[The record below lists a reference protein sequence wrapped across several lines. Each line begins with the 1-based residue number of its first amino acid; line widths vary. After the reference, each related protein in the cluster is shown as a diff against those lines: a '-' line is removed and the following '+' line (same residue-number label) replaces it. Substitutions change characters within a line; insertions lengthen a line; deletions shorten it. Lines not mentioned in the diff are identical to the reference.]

1 VATRTKLTYEDYE
14 AFPDDGNRYEI
25 IDGEVFVTAAP
36 SIPHQRAVTRLT
48 RFLDEHVEQRNL
60 GEVYPSP
67 LAVALSPSDIFEPDV
82 VYISHA
88 RSAMIDDRSI
98 MRGAPDLCIEVAS
111 ESTRKRD
118 RTVKFERYAHFRVP
132 EFWIVDTDAKTVA
145 VFILERDAYTL
156 LAIAQGDDHI
166 ASRVL
171 PDLERRASVLFTP
184 RW

>member
-1 VATRTKLTYEDYE
+1 MATRTKLTYEDYE

-25 IDGEVFVTAAP
+25 IDGEVYATAAP

-48 RFLDEHVEQRNL
+48 RFLDEHVEQHNL

-67 LAVALSPSDIFEPDV
+67 LAVVLSPSDVFEPDV
-82 VYISHA
+82 VYISRA
-88 RSAMIDDRSI
+88 RSMMIADRRV
-98 MRGAPDLCIEVAS
+98 MRGAPDLCIEIAS

-145 VFILERDAYTL
+145 VFVLEQDAYML
-156 LAIAQGDDHI
+156 LSD
-166 ASRVL
+166 RT
-171 PDLERRASVLFTP
+171 RR
-184 RW
+184 